1 MQVEE
6 RYYKFEHNG
15 QIYEGWTK
23 NGCKDYFGHKKCLKS
38 VQKYLI
44 LAKYINWI
52 TEKHKEFK
60 KLNHIPEDFPYTD
73 QQRKNFIEFLYKSV
87 DK

>member
-1 MQVEE
+1 
-6 RYYKFEHNG
+6 
-15 QIYEGWTK
+15 
-23 NGCKDYFGHKKCLKS
+23 LKLIWLIEAN
-38 VQKYLI
+38 LI

-52 TEKHKEFK
+52 TEKHREFK